1 MAYDDGILEVV
12 DAVEERVSYL
22 EARME
27 DLSKL
32 ITLLHAEI
40 ASVNKKLDAI
50 LIAVIGGMSAIVATL
65 IAKLT

>member
-1 MAYDDGILEVV
+1 MTTVSWKWLMP
-12 DAVEERVSYL
+12 AVEERVSYL

-27 DLSKL
+27 DLSKS

>member
-1 MAYDDGILEVV
+1 MP
-12 DAVEERVSYL
+12 AVEERVSYL

-27 DLSKL
+27 DLSKS

-40 ASVNKKLDAI
+40 AAVNKKLDAI
-50 LIAVIGGMSAIVATL
+50 LIAVIGGMSAIVAAL